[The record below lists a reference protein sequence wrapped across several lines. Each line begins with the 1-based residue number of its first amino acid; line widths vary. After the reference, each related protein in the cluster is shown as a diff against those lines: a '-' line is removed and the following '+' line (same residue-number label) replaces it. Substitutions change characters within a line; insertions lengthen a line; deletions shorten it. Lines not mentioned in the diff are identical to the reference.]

1 MPLRTVLVINALIA
15 LIFAIG
21 FLAAP
26 AQLLNAYGVVLP
38 AGGILL
44 ARLFGAALVQ
54 IGLLAWGARRLP
66 DAATL
71 RVIALAY
78 FVGSAVG
85 LVCMVLGQL
94 AGVVNSLGWLSVAIY
109 VFLTAGYGYTQF
121 KKPGV
126 A

>member
-15 LIFAIG
+15 LIFAIA

-54 IGLLAWGARRLP
+54 IGLLAWGARRLA

-71 RVIALAY
+71 RIIVLAY
-78 FVGSAVG
+78 FLGSAVA